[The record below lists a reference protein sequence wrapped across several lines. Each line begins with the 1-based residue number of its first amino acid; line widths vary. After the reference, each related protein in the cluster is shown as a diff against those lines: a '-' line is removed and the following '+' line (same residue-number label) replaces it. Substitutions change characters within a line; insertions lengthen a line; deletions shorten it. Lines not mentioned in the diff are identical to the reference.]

1 MSEMYLIYDRNGR
14 KIGQTASYSK
24 AVSLANLW
32 NGYVSYMGKI
42 RYSAELYN
50 PDIEEYPPEY
60 RSSIK
65 SKLKSK
71 AKRIKSKSKNL
82 KEDISSIYGENT
94 PIRKMYRYSKKAH
107 DRIHGFFVDSIRDL
121 SSIRRKH

>member
-50 PDIEEYPPEY
+50 PDAEEYPPEY

-94 PIRKMYRYSKKAH
+94 PIRKMYGYSKKAH
-107 DRIHGFFVDSIRDL
+107 DRIHGFFVNSMKDL
-121 SSIRRKH
+121 SSIRRKR

>member
-32 NGYVSYMGKI
+32 NGYISYMGKI

-50 PDIEEYPPEY
+50 PDSEEYPPEY
-60 RSSIK
+60 RGSIK

-71 AKRIKSKSKNL
+71 SKNL
-82 KEDISSIYGENT
+82 KEGISSIYGENT
-94 PIRKMYRYSKKAH
+94 PIRRMYGYSKKAH
-107 DRIHGFFVDSIRDL
+107 DRIHGFFVDSIKDL
-121 SSIRRKH
+121 SSIRRKR

>member
-1 MSEMYLIYDRNGR
+1 MYLIYDRNGR

-50 PDIEEYPPEY
+50 PDI
-60 RSSIK
+60 
-65 SKLKSK
+65 
-71 AKRIKSKSKNL
+71 
-82 KEDISSIYGENT
+82 
-94 PIRKMYRYSKKAH
+94 
-107 DRIHGFFVDSIRDL
+107 
-121 SSIRRKH
+121 